1 MSVNGVY
8 AADDMH
14 VQWVHGWFGIRRKT
28 EGGTNTGGIDTVV
41 DTTHAHSSHTEFP
54 HNHSGN
60 HCIRLSS
67 IPDKQDTFLAMQQIF
82 IRTDMSEV

>member
-1 MSVNGVY
+1 M
-8 AADDMH
+8 AAFRNQCAARNHLIDKDKPAQCACRRWDPKTPH
-14 VQWVHGWFGIRRKT
+14 KIRK
-28 EGGTNTGGIDTVV
+28 
-41 DTTHAHSSHTEFP
+41 SQSHTEVQ